1 MTKYEFGEID
11 GSYFRRFQ
19 RIGKETRDKR
29 FGSVF
34 QGLWLEEEICFA
46 IAGGGC
52 KAFYGLGFGHEMKS
66 WGLKFR
72 EVSGVSAG
80 AAMVLCLICGD
91 EEACVS
97 FFENIVRK
105 NSANFYFG
113 RFFKGERMFPHEEI
127 YRKTIRFGMDFQ
139 KIVGSGTKVFIHT
152 LRAIPKEDSLRNKF
166 RLARLIAETAKA
178 FLEEERDRRR
188 GLITERM
195 QRILRKWNMK
205 EVLFTEKDFDDEKTV
220 EQIILNSS
228 SVPPVVSVQCHGK
241 EYYFDG
247 GLTNN
252 LLLEVFP
259 PDKKTIGVYYEP
271 TTIVGKDPKLLERCY
286 LQTPSEPL
294 PITSFDYTDPNGVRK
309 AYELGKRDA
318 RLNRDKIF
326 EYLKKDWAKTTFFL
340 KSK

>member
-1 MTKYEFGEID
+1 MAPILDDSIALEKKQEIQKKFG
-11 GSYFRRFQ
+11 G
-19 RIGKETRDKR
+19 
-29 FGSVF
+29 VF
-34 QGLWLEEEICFA
+34 QGLWFEEEICFA

-91 EEACVS
+91 EEECVS

-105 NSANFYFG
+105 NPANFYLS
-113 RFFKGERMFPHEEI
+113 RLFKGERVFPHEEM

-139 KIVGSGTKVFIHT
+139 KIVKSGIKVFIHT
-152 LRAIPKEDSLRNKF
+152 LKAIPKEDSLRNKF

-178 FLEEERDRRR
+178 FLEDERDKKR
-188 GLITERM
+188 GLNTGRM

-205 EVLFTEKDFDDEKTV
+205 EVLFTEKDFDDEKAV

-228 SVPPVVSVQCHGK
+228 SVPPVVSVQSHGN

-294 PITSFDYTDPNGVRK
+294 PITSFDYTDPNGVRR

-318 RLNRDKIF
+318 RLNKDKIF
-326 EYLKKDWAKTTFFL
+326 EYLKKDWAKAAFFL

>member
-1 MTKYEFGEID
+1 MALILDDSSALEKKQEI
-11 GSYFRRFQ
+11 Q
-19 RIGKETRDKR
+19 KR

-80 AAMVLCLICGD
+80 AAMVLCLICGN

>member
-1 MTKYEFGEID
+1 MAPILDDSIALEKKQEI
-11 GSYFRRFQ
+11 Q
-19 RIGKETRDKR
+19 KR
-29 FGSVF
+29 FGGVF
-34 QGLWLEEEICFA
+34 QGLWFEEEICFA

-52 KAFYGLGFGHEMKS
+52 KAFYGLGFGHEIKS
-66 WGLKFR
+66 WGLRFR

-91 EEACVS
+91 EEECVS

-105 NSANFYFG
+105 NPANFYLS
-113 RFFKGERMFPHEEI
+113 RLFKGERVFPHEEM

-139 KIVGSGTKVFIHT
+139 KIVKSGIKVFIHT
-152 LRAIPKEDSLRNKF
+152 LKAIPKEDSLRNKF

-178 FLEEERDRRR
+178 FLEDERDKKR
-188 GLITERM
+188 GLNTGRM
-195 QRILRKWNMK
+195 QRVLRKWNMK
-205 EVLFTEKDFDDEKTV
+205 EVLFTEKDFDDEKAV

-228 SVPPVVSVQCHGK
+228 SVPPVVSVQSHGN

-294 PITSFDYTDPNGVRK
+294 PITSFDYTDPNGVRR

-318 RLNRDKIF
+318 RLNKDKIF
-326 EYLKKDWAKTTFFL
+326 EYLKKDWAKAAFFL

>member
-1 MTKYEFGEID
+1 MALILDDSSALEKKQEI
-11 GSYFRRFQ
+11 Q
-19 RIGKETRDKR
+19 KR

-178 FLEEERDRRR
+178 FLEDERDRRR

-205 EVLFTEKDFDDEKTV
+205 EVLFTEKDFEDEKTV

>member
-1 MTKYEFGEID
+1 MAPILDDSIALEKKQEI
-11 GSYFRRFQ
+11 Q
-19 RIGKETRDKR
+19 KR
-29 FGSVF
+29 FGGVF
-34 QGLWLEEEICFA
+34 QGLWFEEEICFA

-52 KAFYGLGFGHEMKS
+52 KAFYGLGFGHEIKS
-66 WGLKFR
+66 WGLRFR

-91 EEACVS
+91 EEECVS

-105 NSANFYFG
+105 NPANFYLS
-113 RFFKGERMFPHEEI
+113 RLFKGERVFPHEEM

-139 KIVGSGTKVFIHT
+139 KIVKSGIKVFIHT
-152 LRAIPKEDSLRNKF
+152 LKAIPKEDSLRNKF

-178 FLEEERDRRR
+178 FLEDERDKKR
-188 GLITERM
+188 GLNTGRM
-195 QRILRKWNMK
+195 QRVLRKWNMK
-205 EVLFTEKDFDDEKTV
+205 EVLFTEKDFDDEKAV

-228 SVPPVVSVQCHGK
+228 SVPPVVSVQSHGN

-318 RLNRDKIF
+318 RLNKDKIF
-326 EYLKKDWAKTTFFL
+326 EYLKKDWAKAAFFL

>member
-1 MTKYEFGEID
+1 MAPILDDSIALEKKQEIQKKFG
-11 GSYFRRFQ
+11 G
-19 RIGKETRDKR
+19 
-29 FGSVF
+29 VF
-34 QGLWLEEEICFA
+34 QGLWFEEEICFA

-80 AAMVLCLICGD
+80 AAMVLCLVCGD
-91 EEACVS
+91 EEECVS

-105 NSANFYFG
+105 NPANFYLS
-113 RFFKGERMFPHEEI
+113 RLFKGERVFPHEEM
-127 YRKTIRFGMDFQ
+127 YRKTIRFGIDFQ
-139 KIVGSGTKVFIHT
+139 KIVKSGIKVFIHT
-152 LRAIPKEDSLRNKF
+152 LKAIPKEDSLRNKF

-178 FLEEERDRRR
+178 FLEDERDKKR
-188 GLITERM
+188 GLNTGRM
-195 QRILRKWNMK
+195 QRILRKWNMR

-228 SVPPVVSVQCHGK
+228 SVPPVVSVQSHGN

-252 LLLEVFP
+252 LLLEAFP

-318 RLNRDKIF
+318 RLNKDKIF
-326 EYLKKDWAKTTFFL
+326 EYLKKDWAKAAFFL

>member
-1 MTKYEFGEID
+1 MAPILDDSIALEKKQEVQKKFG
-11 GSYFRRFQ
+11 G
-19 RIGKETRDKR
+19 
-29 FGSVF
+29 VF
-34 QGLWLEEEICFA
+34 QGLWFEEEICFA

-80 AAMVLCLICGD
+80 AAMVLCLVCGD
-91 EEACVS
+91 EEECVS

-105 NSANFYFG
+105 NPANFYLS
-113 RFFKGERMFPHEEI
+113 RLFKGERVFPHEEM
-127 YRKTIRFGMDFQ
+127 YRKTIRFGIDFQ
-139 KIVGSGTKVFIHT
+139 KIVKSGIKVFIHT
-152 LRAIPKEDSLRNKF
+152 LKAIPKEDSLRNKF

-178 FLEEERDRRR
+178 FLEDERDKKR
-188 GLITERM
+188 GLNTGRM
-195 QRILRKWNMK
+195 QRILRKWNMR

-228 SVPPVVSVQCHGK
+228 SVPPVVSVQSHGN

-252 LLLEVFP
+252 LLLEAFP

-318 RLNRDKIF
+318 RLNKDKIF
-326 EYLKKDWAKTTFFL
+326 EYLKKDWAKAAFFL

>member
-1 MTKYEFGEID
+1 MALILDDSSALEKKQEI
-11 GSYFRRFQ
+11 Q
-19 RIGKETRDKR
+19 KR

-80 AAMVLCLICGD
+80 AAMVLCLICGN

-178 FLEEERDRRR
+178 FLEDERDRRR

-252 LLLEVFP
+252 LLLEVFL

>member
-1 MTKYEFGEID
+1 MF
-11 GSYFRRFQ
+11 
-19 RIGKETRDKR
+19 
-29 FGSVF
+29 
-34 QGLWLEEEICFA
+34 L
-46 IAGGGC
+46 
-52 KAFYGLGFGHEMKS
+52 
-66 WGLKFR
+66 
-72 EVSGVSAG
+72 
-80 AAMVLCLICGD
+80 
-91 EEACVS
+91 
-97 FFENIVRK
+97 FENIVRK
-105 NSANFYFG
+105 NPANFYLS
-113 RFFKGERMFPHEEI
+113 RLFKGERVFPHEEM
-127 YRKTIRFGMDFQ
+127 YRKTIRFGIDFQ
-139 KIVGSGTKVFIHT
+139 KIVKSGIKVFIHT
-152 LRAIPKEDSLRNKF
+152 LKAIPKEDSLRNKF

-178 FLEEERDRRR
+178 FLEDERDKKR
-188 GLITERM
+188 GLNTGRM
-195 QRILRKWNMK
+195 QRILRKWNMR

-228 SVPPVVSVQCHGK
+228 SVPPVVSVQSHGN

-252 LLLEVFP
+252 LLLEAFP

-318 RLNRDKIF
+318 RLNKDKIF
-326 EYLKKDWAKTTFFL
+326 EYLKKDWAKAAFFL

>member
-1 MTKYEFGEID
+1 MALILDDSSALEKKQEI
-11 GSYFRRFQ
+11 Q
-19 RIGKETRDKR
+19 KR

-80 AAMVLCLICGD
+80 AAMVLCLICGN

-178 FLEEERDRRR
+178 FLEDERDRRR

>member
-1 MTKYEFGEID
+1 MAPILDDSIALEKKQEIQKKFG
-11 GSYFRRFQ
+11 G
-19 RIGKETRDKR
+19 
-29 FGSVF
+29 VF
-34 QGLWLEEEICFA
+34 QGLWFEEEICFA

-52 KAFYGLGFGHEMKS
+52 KAFYGLGFGHEIKS
-66 WGLKFR
+66 WGLRFR

-91 EEACVS
+91 EEECVS

-105 NSANFYFG
+105 NPANFYLS
-113 RFFKGERMFPHEEI
+113 RLFKGERVFPHEEM

-139 KIVGSGTKVFIHT
+139 KIVKSGIKVFIHT
-152 LRAIPKEDSLRNKF
+152 LKAIPKEDSLRNKF

-178 FLEEERDRRR
+178 FLEDERDKKR
-188 GLITERM
+188 GLNTGRM
-195 QRILRKWNMK
+195 QRVLRKWNMK
-205 EVLFTEKDFDDEKTV
+205 EVLFTEKDFDDEKAV

-228 SVPPVVSVQCHGK
+228 SVPPVVSVQSHGN

-294 PITSFDYTDPNGVRK
+294 PITSFDYTDPNGVRR

-318 RLNRDKIF
+318 RLNKDKIF
-326 EYLKKDWAKTTFFL
+326 EYLKKDWAKAAFFL

>member
-1 MTKYEFGEID
+1 MAPILDDFIALEKKQGIQKGFG
-11 GSYFRRFQ
+11 G
-19 RIGKETRDKR
+19 
-29 FGSVF
+29 VF

-66 WGLKFR
+66 WGLKFK

-80 AAMVLCLICGD
+80 AAMVLCLICGN
-91 EEACVS
+91 EEECVS

-105 NSANFYFG
+105 NPANFYLS
-113 RFFKGERMFPHEEI
+113 RLFKGGRVFPHEEM
-127 YRKTIRFGMDFQ
+127 YRKTIRFGIDFQ
-139 KIVGSGTKVFIHT
+139 KIVKSEIKVFIHT
-152 LRAIPKEDSLRNKF
+152 LKAIPKEDSLRNKF

-178 FLEEERDRRR
+178 FLEDERDKKR
-188 GLITERM
+188 GLNTERM

-205 EVLFTEKDFDDEKTV
+205 EVLFTKKDFDDEKTV

-228 SVPPVVSVQCHGK
+228 SVPPVVSVQSHEK

-294 PITSFDYTDPNGVRK
+294 PITSFDYTDPNGVRR

-318 RLNRDKIF
+318 QLNKDKIF
-326 EYLKKDWAKTTFFL
+326 EYLKKDWAKAAFFL

>member
-1 MTKYEFGEID
+1 MALILDDSSALEKKQEI
-11 GSYFRRFQ
+11 Q
-19 RIGKETRDKR
+19 KR

>member
-1 MTKYEFGEID
+1 MALILDDSSALEKKQEI
-11 GSYFRRFQ
+11 Q
-19 RIGKETRDKR
+19 KR

-178 FLEEERDRRR
+178 FLEDERDRRR

>member
-1 MTKYEFGEID
+1 MAPILDDSIALEKKQEI
-11 GSYFRRFQ
+11 Q
-19 RIGKETRDKR
+19 ER
-29 FGSVF
+29 FGGVF
-34 QGLWLEEEICFA
+34 QGLWFEEEICFA

-80 AAMVLCLICGD
+80 AAMVLCLICGN

-105 NSANFYFG
+105 NPANFYLG
-113 RFFKGERMFPHEEI
+113 RLFKGERVFPHEEI
-127 YRKTIRFGMDFQ
+127 YRRTIRFGMDFQ
-139 KIVGSGTKVFIHT
+139 KIVKSGIKVFIHT
-152 LRAIPKEDSLRNKF
+152 LRVIPKEDSLKNKF

-178 FLEEERDRRR
+178 FLEDERDKKR
-188 GLITERM
+188 GLNTERM
-195 QRILRKWNMK
+195 QRILRKWNMR
-205 EVLFTEKDFDDEKTV
+205 EVLFTEKDFNDEKTV

-228 SVPPVVSVQCHGK
+228 SVPPVVSIQSHEN

-294 PITSFDYTDPNGVRK
+294 PITSFDYTDPNGVRR
-309 AYELGKRDA
+309 AYELGKQDA
-318 RLNRDKIF
+318 RLNKDKIF
-326 EYLKKDWAKTTFFL
+326 EYLKKDWAKAAFFL

>member
-1 MTKYEFGEID
+1 MAPILDDSIALEKKQEIQKKFG
-11 GSYFRRFQ
+11 G
-19 RIGKETRDKR
+19 
-29 FGSVF
+29 VF
-34 QGLWLEEEICFA
+34 QGLWFEEEICFA

-91 EEACVS
+91 EEECVS

-105 NSANFYFG
+105 NPANFYLS
-113 RFFKGERMFPHEEI
+113 RLFKGERVFPHEEM

-139 KIVGSGTKVFIHT
+139 KIVKSGIKVFIHT
-152 LRAIPKEDSLRNKF
+152 LKAIPKEDSLRNKF

-178 FLEEERDRRR
+178 FLEDERDKKR
-188 GLITERM
+188 GLNTGRM
-195 QRILRKWNMK
+195 QRVLRKWNMK
-205 EVLFTEKDFDDEKTV
+205 EVLFTEKDFDDEKAV

-228 SVPPVVSVQCHGK
+228 SVPPVVSVQSHGN

-294 PITSFDYTDPNGVRK
+294 PITSFDYTDPNGVRR

-318 RLNRDKIF
+318 RLNKDKIF
-326 EYLKKDWAKTTFFL
+326 EYLKKDWAKAAFFL

>member
-1 MTKYEFGEID
+1 MALILDDSSVLEKKQEIQK
-11 GSYFRRFQ
+11 G
-19 RIGKETRDKR
+19 

-139 KIVGSGTKVFIHT
+139 KIVGSGIKVFIHT

-178 FLEEERDRRR
+178 FLEDERDRRR